1 MRQGHRGE
9 HCARHPAAGA
19 RLALGAG
26 LPDGLTAR
34 LPKHG
39 WAGVVFLTHTY
50 MDLGSGSRSFSLNM
64 LNPPKAILNVKIKMI
79 KKYIEVI
86 LEL

>member
-26 LPDGLTAR
+26 LPDRLTAQR
-34 LPKHG
+34 LG
-39 WAGVVFLTHTY
+39 RGSVSYNTY
-50 MDLGSGSRSFSLNM
+50 MDLGSGSRSFSLNN
-64 LNPPKAILNVKIKMI
+64 LNPPKAILNLKIKMI
-79 KKYIEVI
+79 KKKYIEVI